1 MKRVV
6 GLILLGLGVMLLVL
20 APLLKFYV
28 LPSAAKTP
36 INQYTESTAVVK
48 FAQLLNPTKVAA
60 GDPDPY
66 ERNVDAT
73 QFIYVRGDVAAA
85 EQPEAKQNDLAV
97 FDYFMRVNNNSTGEL
112 ITASTARYPFDRVS
126 SELFNCCGASVDDE
140 PVDMTGSVMP
150 VKWAFDLHKQDYQI
164 LNSSTKVAQTFS
176 FQGEETVFGVPTYVY
191 TSEVPPTAVGTLEV
205 PTSAVPGESKKA
217 EGNTILD
224 EMYSSKSTYW
234 MEPLTGQVIQGT
246 TSEFTTY
253 DLDGEQKLVKA
264 DYTGTSGNQ
273 EAADDAASLANLV
286 KMIGTT
292 LPLVFGILG
301 IVLIVIGLLLAR
313 GGKKDDDGGSTAPPT
328 PQDATAAA

>member
-36 INQYTESTAVVK
+36 IDQYTESTATVT

-66 ERNVDAT
+66 ERDVAAT
-73 QFIYVRGDVAAA
+73 QSIYVRGDVPAA
-85 EQPEAKQNDLAV
+85 EQPDAKSQDLAV
-97 FDYFMRVNNNSTGEL
+97 FDYFMRVNNDATGEL

-126 SELFNCCGASVDDE
+126 SELNNCCGASVDDE
-140 PVDMTGSVMP
+140 PVEMAGSQMP
-150 VKWAFDLHKQDYQI
+150 VKWAFDLQKEDQTVF
-164 LNSSTKVAQTFS
+164 NSSIRTGTTWAY
-176 FQGEETVFGVPTYVY
+176 QGEETVFGVPTYVY
-191 TSEVPPTAVGTLEV
+191 TNEVPPTKVGTLEV
-205 PTSAVPGESKKA
+205 PTAAIPGEDKDA

-234 MEPLTGQVIQGT
+234 MEPVTGQIIQGES
-246 TSEFTTY
+246 SEFTTY
-253 DLDGEQKLVKA
+253 DFEGEQKLVKA

-273 EAADDAASLANLV
+273 ESADDAASLANLV
-286 KMIGTT
+286 KLIGTT

-301 IVLIVIGLLLAR
+301 IVLIVVGLLLAR
-313 GGKKDDDGGSTAPPT
+313 GGNKDDSPAAPEPVE
-328 PQDATAAA
+328 DAPASA

>member
-36 INQYTESTAVVK
+36 IDQFTESTATVK
-48 FAQLLNPTKVAA
+48 FAQLLNPIKVAT

-66 ERNVDAT
+66 DRNVDAT
-73 QFIYVRGDVAAA
+73 QYIYVRGDVAAA
-85 EQPEAKQNDLAV
+85 EQPEAKSQDLAV
-97 FDYFMRVNNNSTGEL
+97 FDYFMRVNDNSTGDL
-112 ITASTARYPFDRVS
+112 ITASTARYPFNRVS
-126 SELFNCCGASVDDE
+126 SELANCCGASVNDQ

-150 VKWAFDLHKQDYQI
+150 VKWAFDLQKQDYQVF
-164 LNSSTKVAQTFS
+164 NSSIKAAQTFS
-176 FQGEETVFGVPTYVY
+176 YQGEETVFGVPTYVY
-191 TSEVPPTAVGTLEV
+191 TSEVQPTKVSTLEV
-205 PTSAVPGESKKA
+205 PAAAIPGASKQA
-217 EGNTILD
+217 EGSVVLD
-224 EMYSSKSTYW
+224 EMYSAKSTYW
-234 MEPLTGQVIQGT
+234 MEPLTGQIIQGT
-246 TSEFTTY
+246 TSEFSTY

-273 EAADDAASLANLV
+273 EAADEAAALANTV
-286 KMIGTT
+286 KLIGTT

-301 IVLIVIGLLLAR
+301 IVLIVVGLLLAR
-313 GGKKDDDGGSTAPPT
+313 GGKDDEGATPTPPA